1 MPLKG
6 FFSQLPLFESEPGP
20 GWDVGTI
27 ASGDVT
33 TNGQTVK
40 GTAVYRLVRD
50 CGVTQEDDG
59 QPLHA
64 ETILALSY
72 SGAARVRFVCYSPES
87 DGRVYADE
95 TILSGTGNATFEL
108 PADCVAVEF
117 LPLPEFHIGSMNLSW
132 NEHYGNSLTL

>member
-6 FFSQLPLFESEPGP
+6 FFSQLPLFESERGP

-40 GTAVYRLVRD
+40 GTAIYRLVRD

-87 DGRVYADE
+87 DGPVYTDE

-117 LPLPEFHIGSMNLSW
+117 LPLPELHIGSMNLLL
-132 NEHYGNSLTL
+132 NEPNGNNLTL